1 MGSNTMTKH
10 DSFFTNAKNFV
21 RHAVERRTKPERF
34 ILADKTPNEVI
45 YSEGIMKLRYYPHT
59 DTETFQ
65 LDHEQVTPTN
75 TRHRVPVL
83 LIPPLGVY
91 GWIYD
96 LMAER
101 SWVRFLNARG
111 FEVYLVDWGDP
122 SKENSDLCIETY
134 VNQWHK
140 NAVEEVHKHS
150 GIDKISLVGYCMG
163 GLLTLLYAGA
173 HGHGNIQ
180 NIVTIASPIDFHK
193 NHIQGKL
200 LAALDKATKNIPLK
214 KLERDPSSFH
224 VPGDVLAILF
234 KMTNPLAGVVS
245 YFDLVR
251 NLSDREYLQAH
262 LTTKEWFTNMADY
275 PGATVQ
281 QLGLKFSLR
290 NQLASGIIPLS
301 DHTADFSRID
311 ANYLGFA
318 GDTDNIVSI
327 PAAEKIMDLVSSQD
341 KSFQVVPG
349 GHAGVFAG
357 GRAKQHT
364 WSITADWLAERS
376 A

>member
-1 MGSNTMTKH
+1 MSSDSMKK
-10 DSFFTNAKNFV
+10 DSSFFASAKNFV
-21 RHAVERRTKPERF
+21 RHAVERRTRPERF
-34 ILADKTPNEVI
+34 ILSDKTPNEVI

-59 DTETFQ
+59 DTSSFQ
-65 LDHEQVTPTN
+65 LDDEQVTPTQHK
-75 TRHRVPVL
+75 HRIPVVL
-83 LIPPLGVY
+83 VPPLGVY

-122 SKENSDLCIETY
+122 SKEDSDLSLETY

-140 NAVEEVHKHS
+140 NAIEEVHKHS
-150 GIDKISLVGYCMG
+150 GVDKVSLVGYCMG

-173 HGHGNIQ
+173 HEHDNIQ

-200 LAALDKATKNIPLK
+200 LAVLDKATKKIPLS
-214 KLERDPSSFH
+214 KLEFDPASFH
-224 VPGDVLAILF
+224 VPGDVLAVLF
-234 KMTNPLAGVVS
+234 KMTNPLAGVFS

-251 NLSDREYLQAH
+251 NLSDRDYIKAH

-290 NQLASGIIPLS
+290 NQLASGIIPLT
-301 DHTADFSRID
+301 DHVADFSRIK
-311 ANYLGFA
+311 ANFLGFA

-327 PAAEKIMDLVSSQD
+327 PAAEKIMELLPTDD
-341 KSFQVVPG
+341 KTFEVVPG

-357 GRAKQHT
+357 GKAKKHT
-364 WSITADWLAERS
+364 WTMTADWLAERS

>member
-1 MGSNTMTKH
+1 MSSNTMTKEN
-10 DSFFTNAKNFV
+10 SFLTNAKNFV

-34 ILADKTPNEVI
+34 ILSDKTPNEVI

-59 DTETFQ
+59 DTTPFE
-65 LDHEQVTPTN
+65 LDDEQVTPTKQH
-75 TRHRVPVL
+75 HRVPVL
-83 LIPPLGVY
+83 LVPPLGVF

-111 FEVYLVDWGDP
+111 FEVYLLDWGAP
-122 SKENSDLCIETY
+122 SKENSDLNLETY
-134 VNQWHK
+134 VNQWYK

-150 GIDKISLVGYCMG
+150 GSEKISLVGYCMG

-173 HGHGNIQ
+173 HGHGNIE
-180 NIVTIASPIDFHK
+180 NIVTIATPIDFHK
-193 NHIQGKL
+193 NQIQGKFL
-200 LAALDKATKNIPLK
+200 SLVDKVTKKMPLN
-214 KLERDPSSFH
+214 KLEVDSSSFH
-224 VPGDVLAILF
+224 VPGDVLAVIF
-234 KMTNPLAGVVS
+234 KATNPLAGVYS
-245 YFDLVR
+245 YFDLIR
-251 NLSDREYLQAH
+251 NLSDREYIKAH

-281 QLGLKFSLR
+281 QLALKFSIR
-290 NQLASGIIPLS
+290 NQLASGIVPLT
-301 DHTADFSRID
+301 DHLADFSKID
-311 ANYLGFA
+311 ANFLGFA
-318 GDTDNIVSI
+318 GDTDVIVGI
-327 PAAEKIMDLVSSQD
+327 EAAEKIMDLVSSKD

-357 GRAKQHT
+357 GKAKQHT
-364 WSITADWLAERS
+364 WTITADWLAERS

>member
-1 MGSNTMTKH
+1 MAKNT
-10 DSFFTNAKNFV
+10 SFLTNAKNFV
-21 RHAVERRTKPERF
+21 RHAVERRTRPERF
-34 ILADKTPNEVI
+34 ILSDKTPNDVI

-59 DTETFQ
+59 DTEAFE
-65 LDHEQVTPTN
+65 LDDEQVTPT
-75 TRHRVPVL
+75 TARHKVPVL
-83 LIPPLGVY
+83 LVPPLGVF

-111 FEVYLVDWGDP
+111 FEVYLLDWGSP
-122 SKENSDLCIETY
+122 TKENSDLCLETY
-134 VNQWHK
+134 VNQWYTK
-140 NAVEEVHKHS
+140 AVEEVHNHS
-150 GIDKISLVGYCMG
+150 GSDKISLVGYCMG

-193 NHIQGKL
+193 NHIQGKFL
-200 LAALDKATKNIPLK
+200 KALDKVTKHIPLSS
-214 KLERDPSSFH
+214 LEVNPSKFH
-224 VPGDVLAILF
+224 VPGDMVSVAF
-234 KMTNPLAGVVS
+234 KLTNPLAGVFS

-251 NLSDREYLQAH
+251 NLSDREYIQAH

-290 NQLASGIIPLS
+290 NQLASGIIPLT
-301 DHTADFSRID
+301 DHEADFSRID

-318 GDTDNIVSI
+318 GTTDNIVSI
-327 PAAEKIMDLVSSQD
+327 PAAKKIIDLISSKD
-341 KSFQVVPG
+341 KSFEVVPG

-357 GRAKQHT
+357 GKAKLHT
-364 WSITADWLAERS
+364 WAMTADWLAERS